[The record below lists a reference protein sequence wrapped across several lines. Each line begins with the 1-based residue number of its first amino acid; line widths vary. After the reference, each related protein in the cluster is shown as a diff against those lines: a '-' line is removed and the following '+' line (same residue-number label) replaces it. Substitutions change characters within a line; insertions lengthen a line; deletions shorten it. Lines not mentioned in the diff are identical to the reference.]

1 MKKYFDNVVININ
14 NGYDS
19 LNKDNFI
26 EEENLYIH
34 LIETEEEYSIEVGD
48 DSDVYRGVSIY
59 DNIFEN
65 DTDDNWINDVPFGS
79 ILSIL
84 HSCYFTKKDYKK
96 YQKMEF
102 GKERVKK
109 ELDLIP
115 KIYKNLV

>member
-1 MKKYFDNVVININ
+1 MKKYFDNVVVNIV
-14 NGYDS
+14 NGYET
-19 LNKDNFI
+19 LNKNNFI

-34 LIETEEEYSIEVGD
+34 LVDNFIELGD
-48 DSDVYRGVSIY
+48 DFDIYGGINIY
-59 DNIFEN
+59 DNIFET
-65 DTDDNWINDVPFGS
+65 DTQDNWINEVPFGS

-84 HSCYFTKKDYKK
+84 HSCYLTKKDYKK

-102 GKERVKK
+102 GKERVRK